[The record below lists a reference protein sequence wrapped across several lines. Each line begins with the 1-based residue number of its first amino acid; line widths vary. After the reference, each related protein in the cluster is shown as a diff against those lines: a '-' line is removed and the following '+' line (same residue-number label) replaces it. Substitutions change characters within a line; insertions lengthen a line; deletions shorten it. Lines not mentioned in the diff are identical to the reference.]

1 MIRISQLKLSVN
13 HSEEDLKKK
22 AAKMLKLQPAD
33 IRRITVIKQSV
44 DARKKSSEVLF
55 IYTVDVETAR
65 EDKVLH
71 RLNSPNIAKAEKKE
85 YQFPKPGTEPLKHR
99 PVIIGSGPAGL
110 FCALMLARAGYAP
123 LIFER
128 GERVDERKRSV
139 LRFWQGGELNG
150 SSNVQFGE
158 GGAGTFSDGKLNT
171 LVKDPML
178 RNRKVLEVFVE
189 FGADPSILYKNKPHI
204 GTDVL
209 SVIVKN
215 MREEIIRLG
224 GTFSFQSCVT
234 DFCIEG
240 GKLKAITVNGTD
252 KIETEVTVP
261 GYAGGIT
268 SAAMDGIKT
277 AEAVVSRYAPHHG
290 MA

>member
-150 SSNVQFGE
+150 SSDV
-158 GGAGTFSDGKLNT
+158 
-171 LVKDPML
+171 
-178 RNRKVLEVFVE
+178 
-189 FGADPSILYKNKPHI
+189 YKRQVRH
-204 GTDVL
+204 
-209 SVIVKN
+209 
-215 MREEIIRLG
+215 
-224 GTFSFQSCVT
+224 QSC
-234 DFCIEG
+234 
-240 GKLKAITVNGTD
+240 
-252 KIETEVTVP
+252 
-261 GYAGGIT
+261 GYR
-268 SAAMDGIKT
+268 
-277 AEAVVSRYAPHHG
+277 V
-290 MA
+290 